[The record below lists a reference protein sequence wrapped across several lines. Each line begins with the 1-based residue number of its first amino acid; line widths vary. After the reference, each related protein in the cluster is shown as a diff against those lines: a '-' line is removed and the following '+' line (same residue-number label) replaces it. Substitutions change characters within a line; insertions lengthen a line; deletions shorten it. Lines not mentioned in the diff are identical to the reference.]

1 VDGSELRDLAFPILR
16 YPFCI
21 VDALKTYSGVGSAVE
36 SAGSGDWRDP
46 TTPSHRGEILIVDDT
61 QENLRIL
68 SELLVSEGYL
78 TRPVS
83 DGEAALEAASA
94 APPELILLDIL
105 MPAMDGFEVCRR
117 LKQDP
122 RLRDVPVIFLSAMDE
137 LADKVRAFAMGGVD
151 FISKP
156 FQFDEVR
163 MRVETHLRLRRLQIE
178 LESKNRRLVELVS
191 EQVREISDSQ
201 MATIFALAKLAES
214 RDGETGKHIER
225 VQLYCK
231 LLAATLAEQP
241 AYAGSIEES
250 FIENIFLASPLHDI
264 GKVAIRDHILL
275 KQGELTPSEFEE
287 MKMHT
292 TLGAATLEA
301 VRTRY
306 PRNEFLRLGI
316 EIARCHHERWD
327 GKGYPAGLSGRAI
340 PLSARIMAVADS
352 YDAARS
358 RRCYKPS
365 LSHQECRIALVQ
377 RSGSYLDP
385 DVITAFEDVQGL
397 FEDIASALN
406 DGN

>member
-1 VDGSELRDLAFPILR
+1 MPN
-16 YPFCI
+16 
-21 VDALKTYSGVGSAVE
+21 VDALKTYSGVAKLVE
-36 SAGSGDWRDP
+36 SAGSGEWRMP
-46 TTPSHRGEILIVDDT
+46 SVPSHRGEILIVDDT
-61 QENLRIL
+61 RENLQVL
-68 SELLVSEGYL
+68 CELLVTEGYL
-78 TRPVS
+78 ARPVS
-83 DGEAALEAASA
+83 DGATALEAAA
-94 APPELILLDIL
+94 ASPPELILLDIL
-105 MPAMDGFEVCRR
+105 MPGMDGFEVCRC

-122 RLRDVPVIFLSAMDE
+122 RLRDVPIIFLSAVDD
-137 LADKVRAFAMGGVD
+137 LSDKVRAFSVGAVD

-156 FQFDEVR
+156 FQFAEVR

-241 AYAGSIEES
+241 AYCGSIEES

-264 GKVAIRDHILL
+264 GKVAIRDSILL

-327 GKGYPAGLSGRAI
+327 GNGYPAGLAGKEI

-358 RRCYKPS
+358 RRCYKPA
-365 LSHQECRIALVQ
+365 LSHQECRVALVG

-385 DVITAFEDVQGL
+385 DVILAFEDVQGL

-406 DGN
+406 DNN

>member
-1 VDGSELRDLAFPILR
+1 VSVPASE
-16 YPFCI
+16 
-21 VDALKTYSGVGSAVE
+21 SSA
-36 SAGSGDWRDP
+36 
-46 TTPSHRGEILIVDDT
+46 HRGEILIVDDT
-61 QENLRIL
+61 TENLRVL
-68 SELLVSEGYL
+68 CELLMSEGYL
-78 TRPVS
+78 ARPVS
-83 DGEAALEAASA
+83 DGRMALEAAAA
-94 APPELILLDIL
+94 APPDLILLDIM
-105 MPAMDGFEVCRR
+105 MPGLDGFEVCQRM
-117 LKQDP
+117 KQDP
-122 RLRDVPVIFLSAMDE
+122 RLRDVPIIFLSAMDDVS
-137 LADKVRAFAMGGVD
+137 DKVKAFSVGGVD
-151 FISKP
+151 YISKP
-156 FQFDEVR
+156 FQFAEVR

-178 LESKNRRLVELVS
+178 LEAKNRRLVDLVS

-241 AYAGSIEES
+241 VYAGGIEES

-275 KQGELTPSEFEE
+275 KQGELTSSEFEE

-292 TLGAATLEA
+292 TLGAQTLEA
-301 VRTRY
+301 VRMRY

-327 GKGYPAGLSGRAI
+327 GLGYPAGLAGKQI

-358 RRCYKPS
+358 RRCYKPA
-365 LSHQECRIALVQ
+365 LSHAQCRAAIAQ
-377 RSGSYLDP
+377 RSGTYLDP
-385 DVITAFEDVQGL
+385 DVIGAFEEVQGL

-406 DGN
+406 DN